1 MSSFPR
7 PTTGN
12 PRYAGF
18 WIRTAAGILEVAFL
32 WVSEV
37 AIVGGA
43 WEIGLLPMTEKELGE
58 GLGVLLAISFW
69 LFPLWPY
76 FTIFECSK
84 AQGTLA
90 KRLLGLQVTD
100 LGGHRIGFGRANA
113 RYWSKLFVCL
123 PFLAGFVPIAFT
135 PRKQGLH
142 DLIAKTL
149 VVWTRGR
156 VLPGISEEDVEDWR
170 IES

>member
-1 MSSFPR
+1 M
-7 PTTGN
+7 T
-12 PRYAGF
+12 RYAGF
-18 WIRTAAGILEVAFL
+18 WIRTAAGILDVAFL

-37 AIVGGA
+37 AVVGGA
-43 WEIGLLPMTEKELGE
+43 WEIGLLPITEKELGE
-58 GLGVLLAISFW
+58 GLGLFLAL
-69 LFPLWPY
+69 LFPVFPVCPY

-84 AQGTLA
+84 VQGTFG
-90 KRLLGLQVTD
+90 KRLFGLQVID

-123 PFLAGFVPIAFT
+123 PFLAGFIPIAFT

-149 VVWTRGR
+149 VVRRRGR
-156 VLPGISEEDVEDWR
+156 VLPGIHEAEVEDRR